1 MEENILDNIKNVDM
15 EKVCILFQ
23 IKISI
28 WGCGKMINLI
38 MMVFIFIVMERSTM
52 ENFLKVKKMEGVSII
67 IRVDLFMMD
76 SGIKIEKMDLEHMF
90 M

>member
-1 MEENILDNIKNVDM
+1 MDNIKNVDM

-23 IKISI
+23 IKIFI

-38 MMVFIFIVMERSTM
+38 MTVFIFIVMERSTM
-52 ENFLKVKKMEGVSII
+52 ESFLKVKKMEGVSII
-67 IRVDLFMMD
+67 IRVGLFMMD
-76 SGIKIEKMDLEHMF
+76 SGTKIEKMDLEHMF